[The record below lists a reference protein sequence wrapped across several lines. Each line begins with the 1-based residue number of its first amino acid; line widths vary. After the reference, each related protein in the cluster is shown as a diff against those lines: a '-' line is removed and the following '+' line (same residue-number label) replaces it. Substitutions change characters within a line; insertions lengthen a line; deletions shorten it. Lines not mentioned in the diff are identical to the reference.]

1 VSRRFARASA
11 PARVLLAV
19 LAFAA
24 ALGLAACSRP
34 KSEFTIISGSENR
47 SLEPIVQ
54 AFCQK
59 QRVTCH
65 IHYKGSLD
73 IGLAIAENRIDF
85 DAVWPANSIWIDL
98 FDKRKVVRDLTP
110 IMRSPVIL
118 GVRRSKAEELGWVGR
133 DVTTAD
139 IVEAV
144 KAKRLTFLA
153 TSATQSNSGAGA
165 YIAMLSAALGHPD
178 AISVDDLEKPGVR
191 DTVRTLLSG
200 VSRTAGS
207 SGWLAD
213 LYLKGVDQGVHYD
226 AMWNYEAIIAETNQK
241 LAARKAE
248 LLYAIYPSD
257 GVAFANSPLGFV
269 DRGNGDAARKFFQDL
284 QAHLLSRE
292 VQAQLVEQFR
302 RPAVGEATT
311 GRPQPEWNY
320 DPRRLVTLI
329 RMPQADVVRAALN
342 LYQEVLRRPSLIAY
356 CLDFSGSM
364 RGKGETALKEAMAFV
379 LRPGEAST
387 MLVQHGREDHI
398 FVLPFDG
405 QVRAVIEGTGAEADQ
420 ARLLAAVQNEHAND
434 GTDFYLCAERA
445 MEVMAAVPDRERYLP
460 AIALMT
466 DGKSEVKNRDRF
478 LQRWRTAGGE
488 LPVFGITFGDADRSQ
503 LDQLAETTRARVFD
517 GTKNLRE
524 AFRTLRGYN

>member
-1 VSRRFARASA
+1 MRLSA
-11 PARVLLAV
+11 LGRLVVAMLV
-19 LAFAA
+19 LAAA
-24 ALGLAACSRP
+24 FGLAACDRTQP
-34 KSEFTIISGSENR
+34 EFTIISGSENQ

-54 AFCQK
+54 DFCRK
-59 QRVTCH
+59 QGVTCH
-65 IHYKGSLD
+65 LNYKGSLD
-73 IGLAIAENRIDF
+73 IGLAVGENRIDF

-98 FDKRKVVRDLTP
+98 FDKKKVVRDLTP

-139 IVEAV
+139 IVDAV
-144 KAKRLTFLA
+144 KSKRLTFLL

-191 DTVRTLLSG
+191 DMVRTLLSG

-213 LYLKGVDQGVHYD
+213 LYLKGLDQGVRYD

-241 LAARKAE
+241 LAERKAE

-269 DRGNGDAARKFFQDL
+269 DRGNGDATRKFFQDL
-284 QAHLLSRE
+284 QAHLLSPE

-302 RPAVGEATT
+302 RPAVGEATR
-311 GRPQPEWNY
+311 GQPQPDWNY

-329 RMPQADVVRAALN
+329 RMPQADVVRAALV
-342 LYQEVLRRPSLIAY
+342 LYQEALRRPSLIAY

-364 RGKGETALKEAMAFV
+364 RGNGETALKEAMAFV
-379 LRPGEAST
+379 LRPAEAST
-387 MLVQHGREDHI
+387 MLVQHGREDRI

-405 QVRAVIEGTGAEADQ
+405 RVRTVIEGSGSEADQ
-420 ARLLAAVQNEHAND
+420 ERLLAAVQNETAND
-434 GTDFYLCAERA
+434 GTDIYICAQRA
-445 MEVMAAVPDRERYLP
+445 MEVMAAVPDRARYLA

-466 DGKSEVKNRDRF
+466 DGKSEVKNRDAFMR
-478 LQRWRTAGGE
+478 RWQASGAE

-503 LDQLAETTRARVFD
+503 LEQLAETTRARVFD